1 MSKNTSLIS
10 QSYSQNSI
18 FLILS
23 IGYPGGST
31 SDEIEIGDNEI
42 KDKEPASPPF
52 SLSPELEEWIWK
64 DNMMFLQDKNIFEHT
79 YFQ

>member
-1 MSKNTSLIS
+1 MVYPSVKAAACAFILPNIFNGIS
-10 QSYSQNSI
+10 
-18 FLILS
+18 FF
-23 IGYPGGST
+23 PGAGST
-31 SDEIEIGDNEI
+31 SEMEVDP
-42 KDKEPASPPF
+42 EPSSPPF